1 MTTIN
6 DTNVAVQSEVMEND
20 YALVLP
26 GNGILEISLTNNQSS
41 TIEEFLAIPVI
52 IINGKIIKKDRS

>member
-1 MTTIN
+1 MAGDEKTTKNEEMTMTTIN

-26 GNGILEISLTNNQSS
+26 GN
-41 TIEEFLAIPVI
+41 
-52 IINGKIIKKDRS
+52 